1 MNDPV
6 VNTLEPLSRV
16 TRREGLQPLAQHFD
30 AIRDWLARD
39 LSDLERELG
48 GVCGRQDDLAERSAA
63 WLLQRPGKRI
73 RPLCVLLAA
82 RLGPRP
88 APKVRDLAVACEL
101 AHAATL
107 LHDDVIDS
115 GEERRGAPT
124 ARMIYGNSASVL
136 GGDHLL
142 VEALRRVDRAGPPQ
156 LLTALLGVIGDM
168 VAGEALQLELRG
180 RFDPDPALYD
190 RIVAAKTSSLFAWA
204 MQAGTTAAGCTVPEV
219 SAAARF
225 GSALGQAFQLTDD
238 ALDLAGDPAHTGKD
252 VLLDLREGKL
262 TWPLLIAVQ
271 REPALLVE
279 LQAAAADPGAWTDSA
294 VLADLRVRL
303 VSTGCI
309 AATRI
314 RAMECAAVANSALAE
329 FSPGPAR
336 SALAAVVAAVI
347 DREN

>member
-1 MNDPV
+1 MNEPV
-6 VNTLEPLSRV
+6 VNTLEPLARV

-30 AIRDWLARD
+30 AIRDWLAVD
-39 LSDLERELG
+39 LGDLERELDLVG
-48 GVCGRQDDLAERSAA
+48 GGQDGLAMRSAA
-63 WLLQRPGKRI
+63 WLLNRPGKRI

-88 APKVRDLAVACEL
+88 APGMRDLAVACEL

-107 LHDDVIDS
+107 LHDDVIDL

-124 ARMIYGNSASVL
+124 ARMVYGNSASVL

-142 VEALRRVDRAGPPQ
+142 VEALQRVDRAGHPH

-180 RFDPDPALYD
+180 RFNPDPALYD

-204 MQAGTTAAGCTVPEV
+204 MQAGTTAAGCSTAEV
-219 SAAARF
+219 TAAARF

-238 ALDLAGDPAHTGKD
+238 ALDLAGDPARTGKD
-252 VLLDLREGKL
+252 ALLDLREGKL

-271 REPALLVE
+271 REPDLLVD
-279 LQAAAADPGAWTDSA
+279 LQAVAADPAA
-294 VLADLRVRL
+294 LADAGRRADLCARL

-309 AATRI
+309 AATRL
-314 RAMECAAVANSALAE
+314 RARECAAVADSALTVFA
-329 FSPGPAR
+329 PGPAR
-336 SALAAVVAAVI
+336 TALAAVVAAVL